1 MCTRNTLNTVLG
13 RICEYSRMIL
23 GDKLYAVKLYG
34 SYARGDYDDESDI
47 DLMVIADISPDERS
61 DIRKK
66 LFDFTYDL
74 NLQYNV
80 LLSVYIQD
88 KDTYETYKGS
98 YPFFKK
104 IEKEGVDLVA

>member
-1 MCTRNTLNTVLG
+1 
-13 RICEYSRMIL
+13 MIL

-34 SYARGDYDDESDI
+34 SYARGDYDEDSDI
-47 DLMVIADISPDERS
+47 DVMVIADISPDVRS
-61 DIRKK
+61 EIRKK
-66 LFDFTYDL
+66 LFDLTYDL

-98 YPFFKK
+98 YPFFIN
-104 IEKEGVDLVA
+104 IEQEGVDLVA